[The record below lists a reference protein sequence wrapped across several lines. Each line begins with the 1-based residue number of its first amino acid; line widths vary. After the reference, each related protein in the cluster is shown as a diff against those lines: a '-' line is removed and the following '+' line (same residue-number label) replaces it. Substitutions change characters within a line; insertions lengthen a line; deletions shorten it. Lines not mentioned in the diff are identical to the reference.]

1 MTRSLTVQRL
11 LALFALGALLFN
23 VPLLRLWSGTAV
35 GLFVVWALLIGVLAW
50 LMERGT
56 GRDAD

>member
-35 GLFVVWALLIGVLAW
+35 GLFVVWALVIGVLAW
-50 LMERGT
+50 LMERDT
-56 GRDAD
+56 D